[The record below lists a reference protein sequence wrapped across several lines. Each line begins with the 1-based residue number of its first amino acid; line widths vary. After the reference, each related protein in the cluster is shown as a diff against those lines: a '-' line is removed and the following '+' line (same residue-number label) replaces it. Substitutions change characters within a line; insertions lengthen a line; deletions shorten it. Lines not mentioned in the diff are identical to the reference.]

1 MVSIRCKILVKA
13 ALDGLGIRYGA
24 IELGEVE
31 LKESLTPEQK
41 VELQK
46 LLKDQTTWPL
56 AIINADKLL
65 DHALKSKRYKGKT
78 MGERLVAAQRDIQGN
93 DDVWFGHK
101 LRNKLVHE
109 NGIQLREQE
118 VKNALMVMAASS
130 ATSNVNFR
138 SNSKG

>member
-1 MVSIRCKILVKA
+1 MNDAVTTYIAVGTAIVLVLL
-13 ALDGLGIRYGA
+13 ALIGWVLSRRPRSLDTAFY
-24 IELGEVE
+24 
-31 LKESLTPEQK
+31 ESK
-41 VELQK
+41 WAELQK

-118 VKNALMVMAASS
+118 VKNALMGFKRALKDLEAL
-130 ATSNVNFR
+130 
-138 SNSKG
+138 